1 MSTYTGVTNF
11 QKTVRFLAYPV
22 LSRKLQIEMLACL
35 RAGQRDVLRRQADDD
50 FGQWVKTAVLLL
62 AVSGP
67 KFVKFWDDVRDSS

>member
-1 MSTYTGVTNF
+1 
-11 QKTVRFLAYPV
+11 
-22 LSRKLQIEMLACL
+22 MLACL